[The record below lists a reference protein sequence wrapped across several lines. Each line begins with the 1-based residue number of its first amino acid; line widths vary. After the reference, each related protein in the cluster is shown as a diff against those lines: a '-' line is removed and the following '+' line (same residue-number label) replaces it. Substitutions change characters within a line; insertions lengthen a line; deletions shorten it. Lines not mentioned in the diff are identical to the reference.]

1 MFSWWLLLKAFVQG
15 NFLGL
20 TLGYLDFFHCNF
32 VPWVHVFPHASDD
45 LGSSSRPTQ
54 DNNPSSRL
62 LVNLSPA
69 ALSLSFSQPSPR
81 RLTAVHTSSGRL
93 STHSTTSRRLCC
105 PNAAASPDNSSSCML
120 CQPRWGLQSRL
131 CLRAASRWWWCV
143 LAARLQ
149 LLLFASPSN
158 PCCGSPHN
166 LAG

>member
-1 MFSWWLLLKAFVQG
+1 MQG

-69 ALSLSFSQPSPR
+69 ALSLSSSQPSPR

-93 STHSTTSRRLCC
+93 STSPQLPFVSAVLMQLLVQATAPPACC
-105 PNAAASPDNSSSCML
+105 ASPVGAYSLGSASGLHPGGGGASWRLGYSCSSL
-120 CQPRWGLQSRL
+120 P
-131 CLRAASRWWWCV
+131 
-143 LAARLQ
+143 
-149 LLLFASPSN
+149 LLLTLVVAVLTTWLVSARWCFSA
-158 PCCGSPHN
+158 
-166 LAG
+166 LWF